1 VKVTFL
7 VSNTAGI
14 WQSFA
19 LKSAMLSFIFQV
31 VVGLASL
38 GKVAGRAPF
47 PGRVLTRSSDTLKK
61 YDYVIVGGGLSGM
74 VVANRLSE
82 DPSK

>member
-1 VKVTFL
+1 MKSTFL
-7 VSNTAGI
+7 VSDTARI
-14 WQSFA
+14 LQPFS

-31 VVGLASL
+31 TVGLASL
-38 GKVAGRAPF
+38 EKVAGRAPF
-47 PGRVLTRSSDTLKK
+47 PGRVLTRSSDTLEK

>member
-1 VKVTFL
+1 M
-7 VSNTAGI
+7 SDTAGI
-14 WQSFA
+14 LQSFA

-31 VVGLASL
+31 AAGLASL
-38 GKVAGRAPF
+38 EKVAGRAPF
-47 PGRVLTRSSDTLKK
+47 PGRVLTRSSDTLEK